1 MTKAEEITAWR
12 KFAAAMPPAATYSG
26 KWIAEQIAFIES
38 DIRADMPPG
47 YHAASMADARA
58 EWNRAREDA
67 DATRAAAADAQAEKI
82 KARATEE
89 AAEILRKARAAADAI
104 RHRALAAIR
113 EATRTLEA

>member
-1 MTKAEEITAWR
+1 MTKAEEIAAWQR
-12 KFAAAMPPAATYSG
+12 FAATMPPAATYSG

-67 DATRAAAADAQAEKI
+67 DATRAAADAHAEKI

-113 EATRTLEA
+113 EATRTLED